1 MSKIIDAVIET
12 AHDLHDAGII
22 NDTTLR
28 EFDAFKL
35 PEVKNY
41 SASDIKRIR
50 KQNKVSQSVF
60 AAYLNTSL
68 STIRQ
73 WEQDKKHPRGIALK
87 ILSIIEKQGL
97 KVLEI

>member
-12 AHDLHDAGII
+12 AQDLHDAGIMDDI
-22 NDTTLR
+22 TLR

-35 PEVKNY
+35 PPVKNY

-50 KQNKVSQSVF
+50 QQNKVSQSVF

-73 WEQDKKHPRGIALK
+73 WEQNKKHPRGIALK
-87 ILSIIEKQGL
+87 LLSLIEKQGL
-97 KVLEI
+97 KVLA